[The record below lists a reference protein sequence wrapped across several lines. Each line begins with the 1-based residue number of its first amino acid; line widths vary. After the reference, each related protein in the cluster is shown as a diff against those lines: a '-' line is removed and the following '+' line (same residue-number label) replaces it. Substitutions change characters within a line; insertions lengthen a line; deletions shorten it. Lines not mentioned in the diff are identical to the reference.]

1 MTTRG
6 RAPTLTFL
14 GAAGTVTGSRH
25 LIETPSGARVLVDC
39 GLFQGPK
46 ALRQRNWASMSL
58 DGGQIA
64 AASIDAVVLT
74 HAHVDHCG
82 AIPRLVREG
91 FTGPVYA
98 TPGTVALAR
107 IVLPDSGHLHEE
119 EAAYANRVGYSRH
132 HPALPLY
139 TEADAV
145 ASLERFVEVPFD
157 RPYAVVPGV
166 EVTWRHAGHIL
177 GAAWL
182 DVMLH
187 DPGRRIVFSGD
198 LGRGTHPLLRPP
210 APISTAAGGRPVD
223 VVVCESTYG
232 DEEHPDDQVDQVL
245 VEVVTEAARRG
256 AAVLVPA
263 FAVDRTEV
271 VLHHLDRLV
280 GSGAIPSV
288 PVVVDSPM
296 ASAALGVYRHE
307 AARGSTEFRR
317 EATEGRLFAHLDLR
331 ETRTPEES
339 KELNEHH
346 GPLVIVSASG
356 MATGGRILH
365 HLAVRMGDPRTTILL
380 VGFQAPGTRGAAR
393 RAQAGAHPRGAPAR
407 DQGPAGPGR
416 QPEREADLHPARGAR
431 AHRRPARGGRQ
442 AHPAAVGLRHVL
454 GRNDDGT
461 VDVFTGGRKMRCRA
475 PRARPTTSSSGGRGR
490 AQRVASTSC
499 SPAARAAPARS

>member
-1 MTTRG
+1 MDVVATRG

-25 LIETPSGARVLVDC
+25 LIETPAGSRVLVDC

-46 ALRQRNWASMSL
+46 ALRQRNWESMAIN
-58 DGGQIA
+58 GERIA
-64 AASIDAVVLT
+64 AGSIDAVVLT

-91 FTGPVYA
+91 FTGSVYA

-139 TEADAV
+139 TEAEAI

-157 RPYAVVPGV
+157 VAREVAPGV

-182 DVMLH
+182 DVLLE

-198 LGRGTHPLLRPP
+198 LGRGTHPLLGPP
-210 APISTAAGGRPVD
+210 TPIPATDGRRPVD

-232 DEEHPDDQVDQVL
+232 DEEHPDDDVDGVL
-245 VEVVTEAARRG
+245 TEVVTDAARRG
-256 AAVLVPA
+256 GTVLIPA

-280 GSGAIPSV
+280 GSLAIPSI

-296 ASAALGVYRHE
+296 ASAALSVYRREAALGSPEFRHE
-307 AARGSTEFRR
+307 ATQ
-317 EATEGRLFAHLDLR
+317 GRLFAHLDLT

-339 KELNEHH
+339 KGLNEHH

-380 VGFQAPGTRGAAR
+380 VGFQAPGTRGEALAAGAPTIKLLGAHRPVGATVRTLPLSSHADRSELLDWIDGARTAPGSGPDEHRRVAAR
-393 RAQAGAHPRGAPAR
+393 PVVYVVHGEPDAADALAGALVSERHLPAVVAR
-407 DQGPAGPGR
+407 HG
-416 QPEREADLHPARGAR
+416 ERVRLDV
-431 AHRRPARGGRQ
+431 GG
-442 AHPAAVGLRHVL
+442 
-454 GRNDDGT
+454 
-461 VDVFTGGRKMRCRA
+461 
-475 PRARPTTSSSGGRGR
+475 
-490 AQRVASTSC
+490 
-499 SPAARAAPARS
+499 